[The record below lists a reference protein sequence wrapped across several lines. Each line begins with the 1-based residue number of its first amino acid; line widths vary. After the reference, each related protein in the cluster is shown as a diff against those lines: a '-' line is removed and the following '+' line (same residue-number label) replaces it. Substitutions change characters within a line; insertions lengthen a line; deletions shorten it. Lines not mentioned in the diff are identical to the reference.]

1 MSGLRLYCSSIHQ
14 CVADGVYIYLIRMI
28 VSCFHIV
35 SHIALIRIDMDCV
48 ASYVAAVFSHIISE
62 ESNGNCS
69 GLRLFCFTCIVVI
82 EMCCHI
88 GTGIV

>member
-1 MSGLRLYCSSIHQ
+1 M
-14 CVADGVYIYLIRMI
+14 YIYLICMM

-82 EMCCHI
+82 EMCRQI
-88 GTGIV
+88 GTRIV